1 MLCDNQQCS
10 YSHWI
15 LHANYDF
22 KSTIHNGNKFSRNQ
36 DKRLY
41 DKQKVVTSCPISK
54 ISINYAYP
62 KQELLD
68 KNFKNKMKKKKTS
81 QECILIPKDP
91 TSPYAFTENGFSFN
105 KPKKNKFLVNQD
117 QACCVCHLLPGYL
130 HGQHADRH
138 HLPLAMYACN
148 DIWDD
153 LRNDPPEEN
162 QKLLIEIIFI

>member
-15 LHANYDF
+15 LHANYDI

-117 QACCVCHLLPGYL
+117 QACCVVIFFLVICTVSMLVVIIYL
-130 HGQHADRH
+130 SQCTHA
-138 HLPLAMYACN
+138 MTSGMT
-148 DIWDD
+148 
-153 LRNDPPEEN
+153 
-162 QKLLIEIIFI
+162 

>member
-117 QACCVCHLLPGYL
+117 QACCVVIFFLVICTVSMLIVIIYL
-130 HGQHADRH
+130 SQCTHA
-138 HLPLAMYACN
+138 MTSGMT
-148 DIWDD
+148 
-153 LRNDPPEEN
+153 
-162 QKLLIEIIFI
+162 